1 MANKK
6 FLWGMLIAI
15 LTFGM
20 TVAGCNNESN
30 EPDGGGNTLPSSSGE
45 NAVSGKTYFDSDTK
59 IVFSATAS
67 GAASGTFTKS
77 KVNRQDGGYVET
89 ATGSYAW
96 NGTEKTV
103 SLVPE
108 KAASRNGDEYGPLQT
123 KTEYRASMQAW
134 GNQMIAQY
142 GEEAIN
148 QQFATMGFSSLA
160 EYIDYDVEDA
170 FKNVIY
176 NYAFSPDNK
185 ALFLDEQLPANIGTN
200 ELVGQTYNGMTWVG
214 EGDSGHNEKDT
225 SKTYVFAADTCT
237 YTNGSS
243 TETYRYAYNSKMK
256 LVIFKKPTNDRDAV
270 YTAVASNTTNSDEY
284 NAAQVNDRYI
294 LLTRGYNKTA
304 KTIDK

>member
-30 EPDGGGNTLPSSSGE
+30 EPDGAGE

-67 GAASGTFTKS
+67 GAASGTYTKS
-77 KVNRQDGGYVET
+77 EKNWQDGGYVET
-89 ATGSYAW
+89 ATGSYTW
-96 NGTEKTV
+96 NETANTV
-103 SLVPE
+103 TLVPGKRATGSGE
-108 KAASRNGDEYGPLQT
+108 PLQT

-134 GNQMIAQY
+134 GDQVIAQY

-160 EYIDYDVEDA
+160 EYIDYAVEDA
-170 FKNVIY
+170 FKNVLY
-176 NYAFSPDNK
+176 NYAFSEDDK

-225 SKTYVFAADTCT
+225 SKTYVFTADTCT

-294 LLTRGYNKTA
+294 LLTCGYNKTA
-304 KTIDK
+304 KTINK